1 MPSWLEYVGLLSP
14 IASVGA
20 VIWGALKA
28 WGALEAKIGLFAAR
42 LTECSEGLDELTKHI
57 QALSERLVRAE
68 ERVRSLELRSEG
80 RYRSG

>member
-28 WGALEAKIGLFAAR
+28 WSALEAKIATFAER
-42 LTECSEGLDELTKHI
+42 LGQCSEGLEDLTKHI
-57 QALSERLVRAE
+57 QALSERLARTE
-68 ERVRSLELRSEG
+68 ERVRGLELWSEG
-80 RYRSG
+80 RYR